1 MTFISVKEPFEGL
14 SLLRTGALSEGN
26 TWLMRTF
33 RRFMPNAVIGP
44 GARSFNP
51 QSAVSSTCRF
61 RTSLEEML
69 DEVLGLITSIASLT
83 LESKAGIWL
92 VEEGSPDTL
101 VLKAARAFA

>member
-1 MTFISVKEPFEGL
+1 
-14 SLLRTGALSEGN
+14 
-26 TWLMRTF
+26 
-33 RRFMPNAVIGP
+33 
-44 GARSFNP
+44 
-51 QSAVSSTCRF
+51 
-61 RTSLEEML
+61 ML